1 MVKLIGV
8 LKMILLNPPNGPAL
22 SYHPAIFP
30 HANISVLK
38 VFWHFKSNFCIRT
51 SLLNRRLLILFND
64 SLISD
69 WQSLFCDYFLP
80 GGRPFISFTFN
91 NRWQQN
97 VCINIWL
104 ERHLNRKIKLW
115 MRRKYFIFGLPQMV
129 YLLT

>member
-1 MVKLIGV
+1 MFRTGVIDRAFCNFMVKLIGV

-30 HANISVLK
+30 RANISVLK

-51 SLLNRRLLILFND
+51 SLLNCRLLILFND

-69 WQSLFCDYFLP
+69 WQLLFCDYFLP

-91 NRWQQN
+91 ITIDSEMF
-97 VCINIWL
+97 V
-104 ERHLNRKIKLW
+104 
-115 MRRKYFIFGLPQMV
+115 
-129 YLLT
+129 